1 MKQIIRKSLL
11 LISITLCQFIDLNPA
26 FAKSVTI
33 ISKDSLK
40 VATTKFND
48 NAPLGKISI
57 PDKNMIRKADNEI
70 HRNMKADIAEAKAM
84 MKTLAGLTPA
94 DLNIH
99 TDFFKSFFIEI
110 PNYTVVS
117 DNEISNQFSA
127 ENINAINLKNMQ
139 ISDLQINKQFY
150 SSK

>member
-1 MKQIIRKSLL
+1 
-11 LISITLCQFIDLNPA
+11 
-26 FAKSVTI
+26 
-33 ISKDSLK
+33 
-40 VATTKFND
+40 
-48 NAPLGKISI
+48 
-57 PDKNMIRKADNEI
+57 ADNEI
-70 HRNMKADIAEAKAM
+70 HKNMKADIAEAKAM

-127 ENINAINLKNMQ
+127 ENINAINLKNIQ